1 MKNTANKKEA
11 PQQSSGAKSSNTNS
25 ITENTKNVKIVMLPI
40 NELSPH
46 PNNVRRELGD
56 LTELAASI
64 KQNGVYQNLTVVPI
78 DSGYRVVIG
87 HRRLAA
93 AKLAG
98 LTELPC
104 VITEMTD
111 REQLEV
117 MLMENLQREGLK
129 ITEEVNGFEQLRL
142 SGAEVG
148 EISKATGFSERSVR
162 RRLNYADKIG
172 VNELIQAETKAE
184 NAGRQIT
191 LHELD
196 KVCKISDEDERKKLI
211 VFLGTPNFRWMCET
225 AESNAKYKKANAECV
240 KILEGLGIKP
250 TDYAKMYAQYD
261 AEHRIY
267 KNVSDILKLNPTTRA
282 DIIGEHP
289 ETAVYYA
296 NPNSLSTYL
305 YFCLG
310 KPNAKHDSKVPE
322 QDKDNEKHEQERRMR
337 KEKLDAEFNKAY
349 KLRHEFMKNL
359 TNDNVSGYSEEIA
372 HFLASAIIDDPSPS
386 YEDVAEIF
394 GIDADEL
401 EYEDFKDE
409 LYACIQY
416 LCGKGDART
425 SALCVVAKLAYVLWE
440 DSAFNPHYDCAFN
453 ANDGHIERLKML
465 YGYLDY
471 FDYEISD
478 AEENLL
484 DGSSEWYFN
493 KKE

>member
-1 MKNTANKKEA
+1 
-11 PQQSSGAKSSNTNS
+11 
-25 ITENTKNVKIVMLPI
+25 MLPI
-40 NELSPH
+40 DELSPH

-104 VITEMTD
+104 VIAEMTE

-142 SGAEVG
+142 SGAG
-148 EISKATGFSERSVR
+148 IGDISKATGFSERSVR

-172 VNELIQAETKAE
+172 VTELIQAETKAE
-184 NAGRQIT
+184 KAGRQIT
-191 LHELD
+191 LDELD
-196 KVCKISDEDERKKLI
+196 KVCKIPDEDERKKLI
-211 VFLGTPNFRWMCET
+211 GSLGTPNFRWMCET

-240 KILEGLGIKP
+240 KMLEGLGIKP

-261 AEHRIY
+261 TKHRIY
-267 KNVSDILKLNPTTRA
+267 KNVSDILKLKPTTRA
-282 DIIGEHP
+282 DIIGEQT

-296 NPNSLSTYL
+296 NPDSTSTYL

-310 KPNAKHDSKVPE
+310 KPNAKQDSKVPE

-337 KEKLDAEFNKAY
+337 KEKLDAEFEKAY
-349 KLRHEFMKNL
+349 KLRHEHMKNL
-359 TNDNVSGYSEEIA
+359 KIDNVSGYSEEIA
-372 HFLASAIIDDPSPS
+372 HFLAEALLDDPSPNF
-386 YEDVAEIF
+386 EDVAEIF

-425 SALCVVAKLAYVLWE
+425 SALCIVAKLAWE
-440 DSAFNPHYDCAFN
+440 DNAYNPFYTCEYDK
-453 ANDGHIERLKML
+453 DRVEKLKML

-471 FDYEISD
+471 FDYEISE
-478 AEENLL
+478 AEEALL
-484 DGSSEWYFN
+484 DGSSELYIN
-493 KKE
+493 G

>member
-1 MKNTANKKEA
+1 
-11 PQQSSGAKSSNTNS
+11 
-25 ITENTKNVKIVMLPI
+25 MLPI

-78 DSGYRVVIG
+78 ENGYRVVIG

-93 AKLAG
+93 AKRAG

-142 SGAEVG
+142 SGADVKD
-148 EISKATGFSERSVR
+148 IVKATGFSERSVR
-162 RRLNYADKIG
+162 RRLGYADKIG
-172 VNELIQAETKAE
+172 IDVLIQAEEKAE
-184 NAGRQIT
+184 KAGRQIT
-191 LHELD
+191 LDELD
-196 KVCKISDEDERKKLI
+196 KVCKISDEDERKKL
-211 VFLGTPNFRWMCET
+211 VGSLGTTNFRWMCET

-240 KILEGLGIKP
+240 KLLDGLGIKP

-282 DIIGEHP
+282 DIIGEQT

-296 NPNSLSTYL
+296 NPNSMSTYL
-305 YFCLG
+305 YFCIG
-310 KPNAKHDSKVPE
+310 KPNAKSEGKAPE
-322 QDKDNEKHEQERRMR
+322 KDKDNEAHERERRMR
-337 KEKLDAEFNKAY
+337 KEKLDEEFKKAY
-349 KLRHEFMKNL
+349 KLRHEHMKTL
-359 TNDNVSGYSEEIA
+359 KVDNVSGYAEEIA
-372 HFLASAIIDDPSPS
+372 HFLAEAIIDDPSPS
-386 YEDVAEIF
+386 YEDVAEIL
-394 GIDADEL
+394 GIEANER
-401 EYEDFKDE
+401 EFEDIKDE
-409 LYACIQY
+409 IYACIQY
-416 LCGKGDART
+416 LCGKGDVRT
-425 SALCVVAKLAYVLWE
+425 SALCIVAKLAYVLWE
-440 DSAFNPHYDCAFN
+440 DSAFNPHYDCVFN

-471 FDYEISD
+471 FDYEISES
-478 AEENLL
+478 EEDLL

-493 KKE
+493 KEE